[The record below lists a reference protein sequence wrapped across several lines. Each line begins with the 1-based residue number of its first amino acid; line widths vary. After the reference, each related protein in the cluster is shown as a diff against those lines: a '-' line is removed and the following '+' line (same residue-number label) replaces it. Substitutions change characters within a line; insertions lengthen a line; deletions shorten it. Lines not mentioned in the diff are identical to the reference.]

1 MCQAHEENVSLFAE
15 RIFRLSKD
23 AYIHGEINN
32 ALTAKL
38 AQRQLVNYLIDGL
51 YDMSVSLKIMRQ
63 NPENLNDALKSARDE
78 LNLMKR
84 VEMRNGRLNKEV
96 DRAIDKRNPEP
107 MDISHVKSRSCHKCG
122 RIGHLARNCGQ
133 EKHFDKQSV
142 HVVSHRPLPR
152 CPTREGYKRNRWL
165 QYGYNGKFGGKE
177 NWQGDN

>member
-122 RIGHLARNCGQ
+122 RIGHLARNCG
-133 EKHFDKQSV
+133 
-142 HVVSHRPLPR
+142 
-152 CPTREGYKRNRWL
+152 
-165 QYGYNGKFGGKE
+165 
-177 NWQGDN
+177 